1 MANKILIADDSML
14 VRRQVTAA
22 LTGAGYSVVEAV
34 DGEDACQKITPDLAL
49 IVCDLNMPK
58 MSGMELLEKLHG
70 DAQLRTV
77 PFVML
82 TTEARP
88 GMFERAKTF
97 GAKAWLIKPFK
108 ADLLLA
114 AIHKFTGAAKAS

>member
-1 MANKILIADDSML
+1 MATKILIADDSML
-14 VRRQVTAA
+14 IRRQVVTT
-22 LTGAGYSVVEAV
+22 LTGAGFIVVEAV
-34 DGEDACQKITPDLAL
+34 DGEDAYRKMTPDVAL
-49 IVCDLNMPK
+49 VVSDLNMPK
-58 MSGMELLEKLHG
+58 MSGMELLEKLHS
-70 DAQLRTV
+70 DAAYASI

-88 GMFERAKTF
+88 GMFERAKSF

-114 AIHKFTGAAKAS
+114 AIAKLSGVAKAS

>member
-14 VRRQVTAA
+14 VRRQVSTALTAA
-22 LTGAGYSVVEAV
+22 GYVVIEAV
-34 DGEDACQKITPDLAL
+34 DGEDAFRKATPDMAL
-49 IVCDLNMPK
+49 IVSDLNMPK
-58 MSGMELLEKLHG
+58 MSGMELLEKLHADPSFAG
-70 DAQLRTV
+70 V

-88 GMFERAKTF
+88 GMFERAKSF

-108 ADLLLA
+108 AELLLA
-114 AIHKFTGAAKAS
+114 AIQKLTGAAKAS